1 MAVEEESTAPTGF
14 DWRGAG
20 EGALWTLAIALPPVA
35 LVLAL
40 KSGDL
45 VGEESSLWLLTP
57 VSLLLGFGAGGF
69 AAGRRRPDMP
79 LAHAAAAGALAFGLV
94 AVVAVARRLADAD
107 DDVTAGYFVRLLLLA
122 QICVSCSLLGGYFAA
137 RRAGPGT

>member
-1 MAVEEESTAPTGF
+1 MAVEEEKQTF

-20 EGALWTLAIALPPVA
+20 EGALWTLAVALPPVA

-45 VGEESSLWLLTP
+45 VGDESNLWLLTP
-57 VSLLLGFGAGGF
+57 VALLLGFGIGGF
-69 AAGRRRPDMP
+69 TAGRRRPDMP
-79 LAHAAAAGALAFGLV
+79 LLHAATAGAIAFGLV
-94 AVVAVARRLADAD
+94 AVVAVVRRMVDD
-107 DDVTAGYFVRLLLLA
+107 SDDVDAAYLVRLLLLA

-137 RRAGPGT
+137 RRAARP